1 MGGGSRK
8 LVGLHVLDRFQRG
21 FEGLAVGG
29 SGAAPSDHAF
39 KLIAPV
45 SELMA
50 KLAQVAIEQG
60 VDRVLGVAM
69 QVNEGAEVLRF
80 QLRSISCPSELPLLS
95 MKCICISFNLEKVII
110 QLSNRF
116 VSY

>member
-45 SELMA
+45 SELVA

-69 QVNEGAEVLRF
+69 QVNEGERTEKGSATVF
-80 QLRSISCPSELPLLS
+80 HTYAFSVCDPSARSLS
-95 MKCICISFNLEKVII
+95 S
-110 QLSNRF
+110 
-116 VSY
+116 

>member
-1 MGGGSRK
+1 MPEPANKFQGQLGASEDLKYTGS
-8 LVGLHVLDRFQRG
+8 LFT
-21 FEGLAVGG
+21 
-29 SGAAPSDHAF
+29 PSYHAF

-45 SELMA
+45 SELVA

-95 MKCICISFNLEKVII
+95 NF
-110 QLSNRF
+110 
-116 VSY
+116 